1 MANNEDLYENPN
13 DGKDELLKLFDE
25 GDRSYFRRL
34 ADMFKGFK
42 APKGSLERKKAMV
55 EFQRLGAPIAAILIV
70 GLAILAMVVIKF
82 TPNTTKVVA
91 SAKVEEVEEIE
102 ELEEPEEPEP
112 PEDPPELEEP
122 VDIEVDIEIEAPPTT
137 AIEQSPQPVPIDAVM
152 DTPSPVSINVRTSKE
167 TGLRGAKIGAL
178 KGIKSERYVVGFL
191 RFLATQQNKET
202 GLWGDPRKSLSDKGY
217 GHTGATAL
225 ALLCY
230 LAHGEV
236 PGASRTGEFDAVVR
250 KAIEGLLNDLIRD
263 KSQCTYKG
271 DDKNCH
277 SRCSDKVGLFKSRD
291 PHNYSHLVAIYALA
305 EAYAMTNI
313 PDIKEAIEIALEPVF
328 EGQTKEGG
336 WYYNMWPKYPEGTDQ
351 IDSSFISWAVQA
363 LKAAKLAKVRIPN
376 KNGSGDRVVESLKK
390 ATRAILA
397 LQDKKDGHFY
407 YTDKDTRNHKGLT
420 APCALI
426 LQLLDMSDSAEC
438 NVALRYMNGWEP
450 TFELNHTPK
459 ATSSSRV
466 NPQQGASP
474 QYYCY
479 YLSQVRYNQG
489 ENSSDWKRWHT
500 VQQALY
506 GAAAILIPPEKSG
519 YKDHNGKAQE
529 ICYWGVKP
537 GSFNIGGRNCNDMD
551 RLKDMPGT
559 KKTRKDG
566 KDVFVRGSYE
576 IDDLLCTDFGNLS
589 WATTGDEGCKR
600 VISGCFTALQLTAYY
615 RYSPLQ
621 KGALTKIEEEAVV
634 EVENEGGLEIE
645 GLDDL

>member
-1 MANNEDLYENPN
+1 MIDNNEHPVRE
-13 DGKDELLKLFDE
+13 KDELLKLFEE

-42 APKGSLERKKAMV
+42 APKDSLERKQAMV
-55 EFQRLGAPIAAILIV
+55 ELQRLGAPLAAIMIV

-112 PEDPPELEEP
+112 PEEPPELEEP

-152 DTPSPVSINVRTSKE
+152 NTPSPVSINVRTSKE

-202 GLWGDPRKSLSDKGY
+202 GLWGSCEAGP

-236 PGASRTGEFDAVVR
+236 PGASRTGEFDEVVR
-250 KAIEGLLNDLIRD
+250 RAIEGLLKDLIRTPD
-263 KSQCTYKG
+263 QCRYKG

-277 SRCSDKVGLFKSRD
+277 ARCSDKVGLFKSRD

-328 EGQTKEGG
+328 EGQTVEGG
-336 WYYNMWPKYPEGTDQ
+336 WYYNMWPKYPAGTDQ

-363 LKAAKLAKVRIPN
+363 LKATKLAKIRVPN

-390 ATRAILA
+390 ATKAIKM
-397 LQDKKDGHFY
+397 LQDKDGHFY
-407 YTDKDTRNHKGLT
+407 YTDKDKRNHKGLT

-438 NVALRYMNGWEP
+438 NAALRYMNGWEP
-450 TFELNHTPK
+450 TFELNHVPK
-459 ATSSSRV
+459 STSSSKP

-489 ENSSDWKRWHT
+489 EKSADWKRWHNI
-500 VQQALY
+500 QQALY
-506 GAAAILIPPEKSG
+506 GASAIIIPAEKSG

-529 ICYWGVKP
+529 ICYWGIKP
-537 GSFNIGGRNCNDMD
+537 GSFNIGGRNCSDAD

-559 KKTRKDG
+559 KKVRKDG
-566 KDVFVRGSYE
+566 KDVFVRGNYE
-576 IDDLLCTDFGNLS
+576 INDLLGTDFGNFQWS
-589 WATTGDEGCKR
+589 TAHDAAGHRIIG
-600 VISGCFTALQLTAYY
+600 GCFTALQLTAYY

-621 KGALTKIEEEAVV
+621 KGALTKIEEEVAV
-634 EVENEGGLEIE
+634 EVENEGGLTIE